1 MISTGSKK
9 KEQARN
15 KGNEGMMGAKTK
27 YNENF
32 PLLAEDYARQGMIDK
47 EIARS
52 LGISRAVFYEYQK
65 KYPDFLDSI
74 KRGKAPIDF
83 EVENKLLKRA
93 MEYEYEEVMVE
104 HKPRKGDKGEEK
116 AMPTVIRKTKKQ
128 VIPDVTAQIIWLKN
142 RRPDLWRDR
151 RDVNL
156 SRNVHFRVITA
167 VPRSIKQTKIRSQ
180 RRP

>member
-1 MISTGSKK
+1 MI
-9 KEQARN
+9 N
-15 KGNEGMMGAKTK
+15 
-27 YNENF
+27 
-32 PLLAEDYARQGMIDK
+32 K

-83 EVENKLLKRA
+83 EVENALLKRA
-93 MEYEYEEVMVE
+93 MGYEYEEVMVKY
-104 HKPRKGDKGEEK
+104 KPGKGDKGEEK

-142 RRPDLWRDR
+142 RRPTLWRDKH
-151 RDVNL
+151 DLNL
-156 SRNVHFRVITA
+156 TGQTIIKVISA
-167 VPRSIKQTKIRSQ
+167 IPRPKNMKRQPGQ
-180 RRP
+180 REKT

>member
-9 KEQARN
+9 MEQARN

-32 PLLAEDYARQGMIDK
+32 PLLAEDYARQGMINR

-83 EVENKLLKRA
+83 EVENALLKRA
-93 MEYEYEEVMVE
+93 LGYEYEEVMVGY
-104 HKPRKGDKGEEK
+104 KPGKGEEK

-128 VIPDVTAQIIWLKN
+128 VIPDVTAQIFWLKN
-142 RRPDLWRDR
+142 RRPRLWKDKHVVGM
-151 RDVNL
+151 DGTMNIKV
-156 SRNVHFRVITA
+156 VTA
-167 VPRSIKQTKIRSQ
+167 VPRSIK
-180 RRP
+180 